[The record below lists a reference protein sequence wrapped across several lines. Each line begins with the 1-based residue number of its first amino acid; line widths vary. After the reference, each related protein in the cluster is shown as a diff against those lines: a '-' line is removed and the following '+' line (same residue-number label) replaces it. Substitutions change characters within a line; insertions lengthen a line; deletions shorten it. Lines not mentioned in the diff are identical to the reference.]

1 MTRKPNFTSS
11 DPGAQG
17 GALGLKLHG
26 TRRSRAG
33 GCSGDGGGGVRIVPL
48 NAWAR
53 LLVGLDDPSATA
65 AG

>member
-1 MTRKPNFTSS
+1 VNHKASLEGAREGESMTRKPNFTSS

-33 GCSGDGGGGVRIVPL
+33 GCSGDGGGVRIVPL
-48 NAWAR
+48 NA
-53 LLVGLDDPSATA
+53 
-65 AG
+65 